1 MRVLYD
7 GWPLVHKPLSPR
19 ALHLQAILAYLP
31 EGINPVV
38 ALPGPPPPWM
48 GDNRTY
54 VNRTPDT
61 PYGRLR
67 WEQVSLPLIARQLG
81 IKLLHLT
88 TPMAPLM
95 GGLSILFS
103 PSEFGVGID
112 DWFGVNQGTRE
123 SSGFPARL
131 RRSLARGGMA
141 RIKKI
146 LWPTDLPGG
155 DISGWL
161 EGVTPIVPPEF
172 KPGVDKNSQ
181 KITAESKAV
190 ASQLQDFDLPE
201 TFILYHGPFDR
212 TNLAQLMHSWK
223 WAADAI
229 GDNYPLLLI
238 GLDRSAKQDI
248 SRLAEANN
256 LRSNLRALPDVSPD
270 TLPALYQSCSAVF
283 HPAPVSPWCGPVRLA
298 MACGKPLVASETALT
313 DAIVGPAA
321 YLAPPGDV
329 RSLGAALVTV
339 IVEEQVAENLS
350 TAATQR
356 SANWRVADFREQLR
370 DIYNKALIS

>member
-1 MRVLYD
+1 
-7 GWPLVHKPLSPR
+7 
-19 ALHLQAILAYLP
+19 
-31 EGINPVV
+31 
-38 ALPGPPPPWM
+38 M
-48 GDNRTY
+48 GDIRTY
-54 VNRTPDT
+54 VNRSPDT

-81 IKLLHLT
+81 ITLLHLT
-88 TPMAPLM
+88 SPMAPLM

-103 PSEFGVGID
+103 PCDFGVGID
-112 DWFGVNQGTRE
+112 DWFGDLQGAEE

-155 DISGWL
+155 DKSSWL
-161 EGVTPIVPPEF
+161 AGLNPIVPPEF
-172 KPGVDKNSQ
+172 KPG
-181 KITAESKAV
+181 AELNLHKVTTGSESLANQPKTI
-190 ASQLQDFDLPE
+190 DLPE

-212 TNLAQLMHSWK
+212 TNLAQLVLSWK

-229 GDNYPLLLI
+229 GDNYPLLLL
-238 GLDRSAKQDI
+238 GLDISAKQEI

-256 LRSNLRALPDVSPD
+256 LKSNLRALPDVSPD
-270 TLPALYQSCSAVF
+270 TLPVIYQSCSAVF
-283 HPAPVSPWCGPVRLA
+283 HPAPISPWCGPVRLA
-298 MACGKPLVASETALT
+298 MACGKPIVASETALT

-350 TAATQR
+350 TAAFQR